1 MCILRTTLMAMA
13 LLTIAVSGQVIV
25 PKKEGTITRV
35 VSLLKEMLD
44 KSVSQ
49 GDEEAKI
56 YAKFKCYCDTS
67 KAEKS
72 ASIENGKETI
82 SVVESQIDELQGD
95 TGGLSSECN
104 DLQKAMAENKDARES
119 ALTLRNKENKAFRDE
134 KADLEKGVAQMSKAI
149 DTLAAVGADQTKSTG
164 ADNKQFMAGRES
176 KDLAYLPT
184 DKSSYL
190 KLLQTSHKE
199 VEHALRAAAALLS
212 PEQQKTTASFL
223 QAPFTG
229 TYTSQSGAVMGIIK
243 SMRDTF
249 EKNLKDSANTERNS
263 QESFE
268 EFTAEKEKA
277 HKEMKDSY
285 EEKQSALGGNDGD
298 LDSKR
303 AQLDTAEK
311 QLADDESFLKKLL
324 PTCKEKAKGFANR
337 KELRANEEAA
347 IAEAISILN
356 SDKAFAS
363 FGTTDAT
370 SVGSTGPDFIQLR
383 AVHKH
388 VTGTTDVRHTVQGVL
403 QDAAMGTKS
412 LRLSKVVAL
421 LQTEENPFDDV
432 LDEIANMI
440 ELIGEEGKADK
451 EKMSWCDKE
460 RNAHDDT
467 VADKKKE
474 ILSLKTNGRK
484 LTNAIQGVKGGL
496 ISEIAKLETS
506 LSQNRDSQV
515 KQTADR
521 TEGNVAYQQDVRN
534 LVNVQSTLS
543 KAIKVLQAYYEDLE
557 DKLKNGEA
565 FVQEDPDTGE
575 AWKGDGAY
583 TGQKGQGNAVL
594 KMLNYIL
601 EQTGEEETMAH
612 KDEQAAQHKF
622 ETSMADLKDKEAS
635 AMERISKLQEKKA
648 KKEKA
653 LLANQEDLRDTTD
666 DKEETQDL
674 LAKIKPGCDF
684 ITDNFKLRNDN
695 RATEKAA
702 LEKARRLIKASPH
715 Y

>member
-1 MCILRTTLMAMA
+1 
-13 LLTIAVSGQVIV
+13 
-25 PKKEGTITRV
+25 
-35 VSLLKEMLD
+35 
-44 KSVSQ
+44 
-49 GDEEAKI
+49 
-56 YAKFKCYCDTS
+56 
-67 KAEKS
+67 
-72 ASIENGKETI
+72 
-82 SVVESQIDELQGD
+82 
-95 TGGLSSECN
+95 
-104 DLQKAMAENKDARES
+104 
-119 ALTLRNKENKAFRDE
+119 
-134 KADLEKGVAQMSKAI
+134 
-149 DTLAAVGADQTKSTG
+149 
-164 ADNKQFMAGRES
+164 
-176 KDLAYLPT
+176 
-184 DKSSYL
+184 
-190 KLLQTSHKE
+190 
-199 VEHALRAAAALLS
+199 
-212 PEQQKTTASFL
+212 
-223 QAPFTG
+223 
-229 TYTSQSGAVMGIIK
+229 
-243 SMRDTF
+243 
-249 EKNLKDSANTERNS
+249 
-263 QESFE
+263 
-268 EFTAEKEKA
+268 
-277 HKEMKDSY
+277 
-285 EEKQSALGGNDGD
+285 
-298 LDSKR
+298 
-303 AQLDTAEK
+303 
-311 QLADDESFLKKLL
+311 
-324 PTCKEKAKGFANR
+324 
-337 KELRANEEAA
+337 
-347 IAEAISILN
+347 
-356 SDKAFAS
+356 
-363 FGTTDAT
+363 
-370 SVGSTGPDFIQLR
+370 
-383 AVHKH
+383 
-388 VTGTTDVRHTVQGVL
+388 
-403 QDAAMGTKS
+403 
-412 LRLSKVVAL
+412 
-421 LQTEENPFDDV
+421 
-432 LDEIANMI
+432 
-440 ELIGEEGKADK
+440 
-451 EKMSWCDKE
+451 MSWCDKE
-460 RNAHDDT
+460 RTAHDDT

-484 LTNAIQGVKGGL
+484 LTNAIHGVKGGL

-543 KAIKVLQAYYEDLE
+543 KAIKVLQTYYEDLE

-622 ETSMADLKDKEAS
+622 ETSMADLKEKESS

-702 LEKARRLIKASPH
+702 LEKARKLIKASPH

>member
-1 MCILRTTLMAMA
+1 MA

-460 RNAHDDT
+460 RTAHDDT